1 MVLNNN
7 ATFVANKSLLT
18 ANEYGWALRGAEKGG
33 LEKVHGRCTAG
44 SDTMVD
50 PITVLIALSALNLL
64 ASAALALW
72 IRRELEES
80 VEELDRTLALAIKA
94 TMDQVLENGL
104 GGFEPINPI
113 QAAFAQ
119 LIQSYASGKIGAL
132 DVQQI
137 VRNDDGTFQKSI
149 EDFE

>member
-1 MVLNNN
+1 ML
-7 ATFVANKSLLT
+7 
-18 ANEYGWALRGAEKGG
+18 
-33 LEKVHGRCTAG
+33 
-44 SDTMVD
+44 D

-119 LIQSYASGKIGAL
+119 LIQTYASGKMGAV